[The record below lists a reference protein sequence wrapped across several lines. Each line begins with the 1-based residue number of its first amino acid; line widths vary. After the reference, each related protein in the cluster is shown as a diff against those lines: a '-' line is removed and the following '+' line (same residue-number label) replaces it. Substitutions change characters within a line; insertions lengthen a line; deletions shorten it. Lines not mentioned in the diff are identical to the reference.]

1 MIPAKSWQRPAMLE
15 DGFPE
20 FSPQAVAV
28 LQKIV
33 SENTTVIL
41 TTSHR
46 SRFTLDEWK
55 RIFSRRGIQV
65 KKLSRLR
72 LYKNRL
78 SRREELLRRFKTDKP
93 TDDFVIIDDDKSLN
107 ELPADLK
114 KNLIQTQPFIGLTEH
129 QLEQIQHVLSL
140 A

>member
-1 MIPAKSWQRPAMLE
+1 MLE

-114 KNLIQTQPFIGLTEH
+114 KNLIQTQPFIGLTER
-129 QLEQIQHVLSL
+129 QLEQIQQVLSL